1 MNGKAN
7 LLSSLKKIPDL
18 AGEIIKNHAMDQN
31 ASSKTHDFY
40 GVFRVQKRKTGKKTS
55 TYSNPPECVAYVII
69 KKDLKELLKRPQI
82 DDFTTFKNLLGEDF
96 TSSRNKKKKFEELK
110 KCGKIIYD
118 WHGLSLLRRAFSMF
132 LVEEFGSIEKQ
143 KKPMKKGRENDNAL
157 SSEESNSDLDDD
169 FDDLNLGSSSS
180 NSNLSKDAADDST
193 FSHSNRSN
201 KRHNQFYLNPNTTF
215 HFHSTTLPNGAISDL
230 ADPDKY
236 PYNQIKVA
244 KKDFKNKNLSVNQ
257 CLKFQSTKNDKLS
270 ETDKLTFSQL
280 LGFQKRILS
289 IIVEPIYLNSFS
301 FELSRR
307 DFEDKDEIKNRLEL
321 ITDLCLSR
329 GEFIKYQEKLKTQVK
344 YQNDLV
350 ELKDRLLV
358 FLKVDNE
365 KSSVGE
371 YLRSSV
377 GEGDFIVGFGDWL
390 GGFVF
395 FLPTRK
401 IFFRKIANEQT
412 GTMHKISQN
421 SK

>member
-1 MNGKAN
+1 
-7 LLSSLKKIPDL
+7 
-18 AGEIIKNHAMDQN
+18 
-31 ASSKTHDFY
+31 
-40 GVFRVQKRKTGKKTS
+40 
-55 TYSNPPECVAYVII
+55 
-69 KKDLKELLKRPQI
+69 
-82 DDFTTFKNLLGEDF
+82 
-96 TSSRNKKKKFEELK
+96 
-110 KCGKIIYD
+110 
-118 WHGLSLLRRAFSMF
+118 MF
-132 LVEEFGSIEKQ
+132 LVEELGSMEKQ
-143 KKPMKKGRENDNAL
+143 KKPVKKGRQNNNAL

-377 GEGDFIVGFGDWL
+377 GEGDFIVGFGDNDPL
-390 GGFVF
+390 TTTKSINKALNRHKLFS
-395 FLPTRK
+395 K
-401 IFFRKIANEQT
+401 IDKLYKKHF
-412 GTMHKISQN
+412 QN
-421 SK
+421 SETNLSDYKYYEAKNLAAGKVSYQIKDHFKKQLIKGPLCLMDRRSSREIEEENLRYKSFMV